1 VYVDEALIVRR
12 NTGQLTLAARLFESN
27 ALISSRETVVL
38 RPCFIVGLA
47 LYCCFVGPLHGQTP
61 PTNTI
66 GAAGQSTTVQLPEF
80 GIAIDAAGVIQ
91 LKLFEDPEG
100 PLNKQRLAAAQAA
113 LPADLASKAN
123 LRVVSL
129 PRLERAMAARFAEEK
144 PAEEAMLHLAGLQRI
159 EYVFCYP
166 DTHELLVAGPAE
178 GWRKDPAGRTVG
190 ITTGR
195 PTVELEDLAV
205 ALRAFP
211 AGLKSRTYIGCSID
225 PSAGGL
231 AKLREFQQTMPA
243 SISTAERGQMLQ
255 YVAQGTRAALGNA
268 NVRTFGVPKESHF
281 ARVMVEADYRMKCIG
296 IGLERP
302 PVRLASFLELSKTG
316 SHGRLERW
324 WFTPNYQALR
334 VSDDG
339 LSLQLVGQGVQ
350 LQNEHKVIGSNGN
363 LLNTAAPSKPSELF
377 TAGFTEKYPQLAER
391 SPVYAQ
397 LRLLIDLSIVAA
409 YMQHKDL
416 YGRAA
421 WRPEILTDEDRFPVK
436 NGPVMTEVPAV
447 VNAIWRGNRLLA
459 PAGGGVSIH
468 PVQALEEKNLLADE
482 EGSVAKQGAARRLP
496 ADQNRWWWDAE
507 KFEVANVE

>member
-1 VYVDEALIVRR
+1 MNWPISCLNRMLCLEIVV
-12 NTGQLTLAARLFESN
+12 TGPR
-27 ALISSRETVVL
+27 
-38 RPCFIVGLA
+38 FIVGLA
-47 LYCCFVGPLHGQTP
+47 FCFLIVSTSQAQQQS
-61 PTNTI
+61 TNTL

-91 LKLFEDPEG
+91 LKLFEDPDG

-113 LPADLASKAN
+113 LPADLAQKTN

-129 PRLERAMAARFAEEK
+129 PRLERALAARFAEEK

-211 AGLKSRTYIGCSID
+211 AGLKSKTYIGCSID
-225 PSAGGL
+225 PSPAGL
-231 AKLREFQQTMPA
+231 QKLREFQQTMPT
-243 SISTAERGQMLQ
+243 SISTGERREMLA

-268 NVRTFGVPKESHF
+268 TVRTFGIPNESHF
-281 ARVMVEADYRMKCIG
+281 ARVLVEADYRMKCIG

-302 PVRLASFLELSKTG
+302 PIRLASFFDLSKTG
-316 SHGRLERW
+316 THGRLERW

-350 LQNEHKVIGSNGN
+350 LQCEHKVFGPNGN
-363 LLNTAAPSKPSELF
+363 LLNTAAPSKPSEMF

-391 SPVYAQ
+391 SPVFAQ
-397 LRLLIDLSIVAA
+397 LRQLIDLSIVTA
-409 YMQHKDL
+409 YIQHKDL

-421 WRPEILTDEDRFPVK
+421 WRPELLIDEDRFPVK
-436 NGPVMTEVPAV
+436 NGPKMTEVPAV
-447 VNAIWRGNRLLA
+447 VNAIWRGSRLLA
-459 PAGGGVSIH
+459 PAGGGVSIL
-468 PVQALEEKNLLADE
+468 PIQALEEKNLLADE
-482 EGSVAKQGAARRLP
+482 EGRVAKQSAAQSLP
-496 ADQNRWWWDAE
+496 ADPNRWWWDAGNSEVPNDEVRKE
-507 KFEVANVE
+507 K